1 MSGGEGVAGRT
12 NLTTALNTTS
22 AFVYAD
28 YDLTERF
35 RRSEVQTLI
44 RNARQGISALTQ
56 LPSSNEKKFFL
67 ACLWA
72 WKELTNR

>member
-1 MSGGEGVAGRT
+1 M
-12 NLTTALNTTS
+12 
-22 AFVYAD
+22 AD

-35 RRSEVQTLI
+35 RRSDVLALI
-44 RNARQGISALTQ
+44 EQARNHVENFAS
-56 LPSSNEKKFFL
+56 LPSSDDKKFFL